1 MKLAV
6 NYSPALADLVARGH
20 VEVDLYKLPAWPDL
34 VAQLAVDG
42 AGPTYIHFPLLVGTG
57 IGGPINTETHAPP
70 DWDQIDSLLAATGTP
85 WVSAHMG
92 PRTRDHPDLVGT
104 TPETQVETLVETL
117 IADLGPLVARYG
129 PQRVVGENIFE
140 FYGMHL
146 RAAMFPEVLGRA
158 VEATGCGFLL
168 DLSHAQLAARVL
180 GIDPYA
186 YIEALPV
193 TRIREIHVTGVQR
206 FEGIWVDRARTF
218 GVEESFIE
226 QVAGQYLDHLPMI
239 DEDWEILSWAL
250 DRIREG
256 AWATPQIVAYEC
268 GGIGPLFAATTI
280 PEVLAEQVPRLYDMV
295 HAGD

>member
-1 MKLAV
+1 M
-6 NYSPALADLVARGH
+6 
-20 VEVDLYKLPAWPDL
+20 
-34 VAQLAVDG
+34 
-42 AGPTYIHFPLLVGTG
+42 
-57 IGGPINTETHAPP
+57 PIWDRAPEP
-70 DWDQIDSLLAATGTP
+70 S
-85 WVSAHMG
+85 
-92 PRTRDHPDLVGT
+92 DLVGT
-104 TPETQVETLVETL
+104 TQTQVETLVETRL
-117 IADLGPLVARYG
+117 PIWAAGR
-129 PQRVVGENIFE
+129 
-140 FYGMHL
+140 GMGRSALLEEHL
-146 RAAMFPEVLGRA
+146 RFYSTCVPRCSRVLRRA